1 MKSLKIKNILLCAF
15 AATTLLSSCSDF
27 LDKLPENKVDEEKV
41 DYTNLNNMYQPF
53 MPNCVREVLTGLY
66 GELQ

>member
-27 LDKLPENKVDEEKV
+27 LDKLPENSKHSKKCTF
-41 DYTNLNNMYQPF
+41 YTLRFGCSFAVANTIKPQL
-53 MPNCVREVLTGLY
+53 L
-66 GELQ
+66 